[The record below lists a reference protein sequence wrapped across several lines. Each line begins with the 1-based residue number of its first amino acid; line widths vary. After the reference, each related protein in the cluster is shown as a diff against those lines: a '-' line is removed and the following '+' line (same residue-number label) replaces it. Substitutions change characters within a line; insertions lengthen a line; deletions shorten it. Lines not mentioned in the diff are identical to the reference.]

1 MARKKVPSKNALPT
15 TLFKLPK
22 LPKINLQKITSYR
35 PSKKGWIIILIIGLI
50 LLAYF
55 KKNWFIAATVN
66 GQPISNFEV
75 LSSMNDQY
83 RQQTL
88 NQLINEQIV
97 KQEASKKGV
106 AVTNSEI
113 DARINELEQ
122 NVGGADVLDSL
133 LTQQGQTRQTFRD
146 QIKIQLMVEALYGN
160 QATISATEVDQY
172 IATNKD
178 QLTATTS
185 AAQKT
190 EAENLLKQQKLSQI
204 FNTQFQQLRSNAD
217 VVIY

>member
-1 MARKKVPSKNALPT
+1 MARKKVSSKNTPQNN
-15 TLFKLPK
+15 LFKLPK
-22 LPKINLQKITSYR
+22 LPKVNFQKITSYR

-50 LLAYF
+50 LLVYF

-75 LSSMNDQY
+75 LSAINDQY

-97 KQEASKKGV
+97 RQEAVKQNV
-106 AVTNSEI
+106 QVTNSEI
-113 DARINELEQ
+113 DARIHELEQ

-133 LTQQGQTRQTFRD
+133 LSQQGQTRQTFRD
-146 QIKIQLMVEALYGN
+146 QIKIQLMVEKLYGN
-160 QATISATEVDQY
+160 QATVSATEVNQY

-185 AAQKT
+185 AEQRK
-190 EAENLLKQQKLSQI
+190 EAENLLKQQKLSQV
-204 FNTQFQQLRSNAD
+204 FNQQFQQLRSNAD